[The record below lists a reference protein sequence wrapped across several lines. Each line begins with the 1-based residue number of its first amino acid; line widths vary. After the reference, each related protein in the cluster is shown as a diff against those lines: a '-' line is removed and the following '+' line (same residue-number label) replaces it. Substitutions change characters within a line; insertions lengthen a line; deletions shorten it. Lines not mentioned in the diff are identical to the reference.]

1 MPNLDEMKNKASE
14 EAQNAEQQAQQAGD
28 AADPSQEQG
37 GSKSKMDDIKKK
49 MDVTGDGKFDMED
62 AKKMGKDAADK
73 VKGMF
78 NKKS

>member
-1 MPNLDEMKNKASE
+1 MPNLDEMKNQASDE
-14 EAQNAEQQAQQAGD
+14 TQNAEQQAGD
-28 AADPSQEQG
+28 TAETAETAEQKSG
-37 GSKSKMDDIKKK
+37 GKMDEVKKK
-49 MDVTGDGKFDMED
+49 MDVTGDGKFDVED

>member
-1 MPNLDEMKNKASE
+1 MPNLDEMKNQASD
-14 EAQNAEQQAQQAGD
+14 EAQNAEQQTDQTAETA
-28 AADPSQEQG
+28 EQKPG
-37 GSKSKMDDIKKK
+37 NKMDDVKKK
-49 MDVTGDGKFDMED
+49 MDVTGDGKFDVED

>member
-1 MPNLDEMKNKASE
+1 MPNLDEMKNQASE
-14 EAQNAEQQAQQAGD
+14 EAQSDEARNTEQQAGD
-28 AADPSQEQG
+28 TAETDEQKSG
-37 GSKSKMDDIKKK
+37 GKMDDVKKK

>member
-37 GSKSKMDDIKKK
+37 GSKMDQVKKK
-49 MDVTGDGKFDMED
+49 MDVTGDGKFDMDD

>member
-1 MPNLDEMKNKASE
+1 MPNLDEMKNQASE
-14 EAQNAEQQAQQAGD
+14 EAQNAEQQTGD
-28 AADPSQEQG
+28 TAETAEQKSG
-37 GSKSKMDDIKKK
+37 SKMDEAKKK
-49 MDVTGDGKFDMED
+49 LDVTGDGKFDMED

>member
-1 MPNLDEMKNKASE
+1 MPNLDEMKNQASD
-14 EAQNAEQQAQQAGD
+14 EAQNAEQQTDQTAETA
-28 AADPSQEQG
+28 EQ
-37 GSKSKMDDIKKK
+37 KSGNKMDDVKKK
-49 MDVTGDGKFDMED
+49 MDVTGDGKFDVED